1 MTNFEQW
8 EPNQYIKNYPSDD
21 NMQLITVWI
30 AVPNHQSQLYLVSAI
45 NQERSGEMLNWSKS
59 NQSTRC
65 VYAAAAG
72 DEAVHNLKERTI
84 QLQTNSLSQKN
95 QPAIESKGT
104 TGAE

>member
-1 MTNFEQW
+1 LSLDCCQITNHS
-8 EPNQYIKNYPSDD
+8 YISCFGY
-21 NMQLITVWI
+21 Q
-30 AVPNHQSQLYLVSAI
+30 
-45 NQERSGEMLNWSKS
+45 SGEIGREVKLEHLDKPAHYVW
-59 NQSTRC
+59 C
-65 VYAAAAG
+65 ACAAAAG